1 MFPKFGFYAG
11 FSPAWKKRRNPVTVE
26 ITGFCV
32 AEKEGFEPSRPFRSL
47 HDFQS
52 CALDQLGDFS
62 ITNIRCGFYR
72 ALIVYHKKC
81 RKSIVLCNFKN
92 LFLYFCAGRVLLT
105 AKICDFY
112 EAVVIFHKNK
122 AIFFLYAT
130 ESSGH
135 GI

>member
-1 MFPKFGFYAG
+1 MLC
-11 FSPAWKKRRNPVTVE
+11 FSLGKETKDKRKKRQFSIENCR
-26 ITGFCV
+26 FFL
-32 AEKEGFEPSRPFRSL
+32 AEKERFELSNRLWRL

>member
-1 MFPKFGFYAG
+1 MKTLD
-11 FSPAWKKRRNPVTVE
+11 FSAFSRL
-26 ITGFCV
+26 FFL
-32 AEKEGFEPSRPFRSL
+32 AEKERFELSNRLWRL

-130 ESSGH
+130 EGSGH